1 MAGKLLTTILLFT
14 SIIVNAQQLQLIDR
28 FNGNKIVNDSVI
40 TVYSSDPSIIDL
52 TRYFTMKNNTDR
64 TLALFLRKTVN
75 MLNDSTTD
83 YFCFGIKCWPD
94 TYRTDVADTI
104 LPGAEDYTFASH
116 VVHVR
121 RFETP
126 PLPPGRSS
134 ITYTIYD
141 STAFPEPVEA
151 SVTVIYHLSGLG
163 VNENQ
168 SVSTLVYPNPAA
180 ENITVVTHEYQQGN
194 LTLSLFD
201 GIGLLIRQ
209 STVLSESNEVT
220 IPVDGLTSGLYYGH
234 LVSDEGKATTFKF
247 LVNH

>member
-1 MAGKLLTTILLFT
+1 MTGKLLTTVLLLT
-14 SIIVNAQQLQLIDR
+14 SIIINAQQLQLIDR
-28 FNGNKIVNDSVI
+28 FNGNKIVNDTEI
-40 TVYSSDPSIIDL
+40 TVFSSDPAIIDL
-52 TRYFTMKNNTDR
+52 TRYFTMKNNTDK

-116 VVHVR
+116 VVHIR
-121 RFETP
+121 RFDNP

-163 VNENQ
+163 VDENK
-168 SVSTLVYPNPAA
+168 SLPTVVYPNPAS
-180 ENITVVTHEYQQGN
+180 ENITVITHEYKQEN
-194 LTLSLFD
+194 LTLSLFN
-201 GIGLLIRQ
+201 GMGMMIRQ
-209 STVLSESNEVT
+209 SMVLSESSEVT
-220 IPVDGLTSGLYYGH
+220 IPVDELTSGLYYGH
-234 LVSDEGKATTFKF
+234 LISEDGRSTVFKF
-247 LVNH
+247 LVNN

>member
-1 MAGKLLTTILLFT
+1 MTGKLLTAILLFT
-14 SIIVNAQQLQLIDR
+14 SIIANAQQLQLLDR
-28 FNGNKIVNDSVI
+28 FNGNKIVNDTEI
-40 TVYSSDPSIIDL
+40 TVFSSDPSIIDL

-75 MLNDSTTD
+75 MINDSTTD

-116 VVHVR
+116 VVHIR
-121 RFETP
+121 RFDNP

-168 SVSTLVYPNPAA
+168 PKSTVVYPNPAS
-180 ENITVVTHEYQQGN
+180 ENITVITDEYWQGD
-194 LTLSLFD
+194 LILFLFD
-201 GIGLLIRQ
+201 GMGMLIRK
-209 STVLSESNEVT
+209 STVLSESREVT

-234 LVSDEGKATTFKF
+234 LVSEDGKATVFKF